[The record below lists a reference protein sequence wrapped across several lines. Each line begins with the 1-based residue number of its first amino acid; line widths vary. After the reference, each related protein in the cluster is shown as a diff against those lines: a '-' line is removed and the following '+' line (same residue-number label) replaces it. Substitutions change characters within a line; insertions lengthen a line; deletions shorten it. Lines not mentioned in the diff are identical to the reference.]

1 MNEQQKP
8 VVSMVDVRA
17 GNMGICLQCHELID
31 GVEPDARRVNCE
43 WCESSKCVYGLLEAV
58 QRQLVTVVA

>member
-1 MNEQQKP
+1 MNEQPKP
-8 VVSMVDVRA
+8 VVSMVDVRT
-17 GNMGICLQCHELID
+17 GNMGICLKCHEISD
-31 GVEPDARRVNCE
+31 DIESDARKVDCE